1 MRKSAQLL
9 VIQPPLALLVLSLP
23 QSRPLDER
31 GALLPFRRGFPRP
44 SLRRVERRLCRRGT
58 DVSRR
63 EASRRDRRSLC
74 EDLIQS
80 KTACRPYVVRKSQ
93 NQNHASAGRLAE
105 RALSESLS
113 ERCPSRSRIA
123 LRWSFGRRTDACYGV
138 RSLSLGVLPGARS
151 STLHPRD
158 RTLSEPLATMP
169 PTPFGCIRLSGS
181 VPFRHSGGFLES
193 TAHPVIPGR

>member
-9 VIQPPLALLVLSLP
+9 VIQPPLVLLVLSLP
-23 QSRPLDER
+23 QSRPLDQR

-93 NQNHASAGRLAE
+93 YQYHAIAERVAE
-105 RALSESLS
+105 RALSESLSQSLSESLS

-138 RSLSLGVLPGARS
+138 RSPWRG
-151 STLHPRD
+151 
-158 RTLSEPLATMP
+158 
-169 PTPFGCIRLSGS
+169 
-181 VPFRHSGGFLES
+181 
-193 TAHPVIPGR
+193 

>member
-1 MRKSAQLL
+1 MRNSSQLL

-23 QSRPLDER
+23 QSRPLDHR

-93 NQNHASAGRLAE
+93 YQYHAIAERVAE
-105 RALSESLS
+105 RALSESLSQSLS

-123 LRWSFGRRTDACYGV
+123 LHWSFGRRTDACYGV
-138 RSLSLGVLPGARS
+138 RSPSLGVL
-151 STLHPRD
+151 
-158 RTLSEPLATMP
+158 
-169 PTPFGCIRLSGS
+169 
-181 VPFRHSGGFLES
+181 
-193 TAHPVIPGR
+193 